1 MNNNREVTEAETEVI
16 FASAFG
22 RKPRPDPAKSKMSLE
37 EAQDVSMGAVF
48 NRPNL
53 TPAMVS
59 EAKSVIAYH
68 AQRVV
73 EEVAAVEAGDGMSDA
88 QEAQLEAARLR
99 AASAAASQGRTAA
112 EATAYSNAL
121 LRHIQTEAVAE
132 GRSFGQVIDLI
143 DRVAESLRKTSRDG
157 APRPVMEASKGRPTR
172 IQETSRTRLTR

>member
-1 MNNNREVTEAETEVI
+1 MNDRREVTEADLDRTL
-16 FASAFG
+16 AAAFG
-22 RKPRPDPAKSKMSLE
+22 RKPRPDPAKSTMTLE

-53 TPAMVS
+53 TPALVS

-73 EEVAAVEAGDGMSDA
+73 EEVAAVEAGGGMSAA

-99 AASAAASQGRTAA
+99 AAAAAASQGRTAA
-112 EATAYSNAL
+112 EATAYSQAL

-143 DRVAESLRKTSRDG
+143 DRVSESLRKTSRDG
-157 APRPVMEASKGRPTR
+157 ARPATEASKGRPTTIREAGTARR
-172 IQETSRTRLTR
+172 I